1 MSGGSLEGV
10 RILDLTSVVV
20 GPLATQIL
28 ADHGADV
35 IKVESPAGD
44 IGRTLA
50 GRGRSAAM
58 SGKFLHL
65 NRNKRSIVLDLK
77 SREGLAAL
85 MRMIKTADVLLWNVR
100 PDSMARMGLGYEAVR
115 AVNPRIVYC
124 GMFGFGQDGRYKDK
138 PAYDSIIQGASG
150 VAALHERVSGTPR
163 YVPFVMADRTVGL
176 IAVQMIMMA
185 LFKRERGGEGQSI
198 EIPMFENMVTQVMTE
213 HMYLGTFDPP
223 LENANDPGGAP
234 GEVYGDPRVLDPE
247 NRPIP
252 TSDGYVCISANTDA
266 QAFALFAAIG
276 RPELKDDPRF
286 SSVVARF
293 KNVGAY
299 FAIRAEGMRQKT
311 SAEWLEIF
319 ERMDVPAAPYNTLE
333 TLQLDPHLRD
343 AGFFER
349 VEHPTEGAIWNMRP
363 ANKLSGGA
371 RTDFRGAPK
380 LGQHTREVLGEAG
393 FGIDEIESLIRSGAA
408 RAWKGKP

>member
-28 ADHGADV
+28 ADNGADV

-50 GRGRSAAM
+50 GRGRTEGM

-77 SREGLAAL
+77 QSQGLAAL
-85 MRMIKTADVLLWNVR
+85 MRMVKTADVLLWNVR
-100 PDSMARMGLGYEAVR
+100 PDSMARMGLSYAAVR
-115 AVNPRIVYC
+115 AVNPRIIYC

-150 VAALHERVSGTPR
+150 VAALHERASGTPR
-163 YVPFVMADRTVGL
+163 YVPYVMADRTVGL
-176 IAVQMIMMA
+176 IAVQMLLMA
-185 LFKRERGGEGQSI
+185 LFKREKGGEGQAI

-213 HMYLGTFDPP
+213 HMYLATFDPP
-223 LENANDPGGAP
+223 IGDPAKA
-234 GEVYGDPRVLDPE
+234 YGDPRVLDPE

-252 TSDGYVCISANTDA
+252 TKDGYVCISANTDA

-276 RPELKDDPRF
+276 RPELKDDVRF
-286 SSVVARF
+286 SSVGARF
-293 KNVGAY
+293 RNVTEY
-299 FAIRAEGMRQKT
+299 FAIRNEGMRQKT
-311 SAEWLEIF
+311 STEWLDIF
-319 ERMDVPAAPYNTLE
+319 DRMDVPAAPYHTLE
-333 TLQLDPHLRD
+333 TLQADPHLVD

-349 VEHPTEGAIWNMRP
+349 IEHPTEGAIWNMRP
-363 ANKLSGGA
+363 ANKMSGGA
-371 RTDFRGAPK
+371 RRDFIPAPK
-380 LGQHTREVLGEAG
+380 LGQHTREILDEAG
-393 FGIDEIESLIRSGAA
+393 YGPEEIDSLINSGAA
-408 RAWKGKP
+408 RAWKGTQ

>member
-50 GRGRSAAM
+50 GRGRSEGM

-77 SREGLAAL
+77 SPGGLAAL
-85 MRMIKTADVLLWNVR
+85 MRMIKSADVLLWNVR

-115 AVNPRIVYC
+115 AANPRIIYC

-176 IAVQMIMMA
+176 IAVQMILMA
-185 LFKRERGGEGQSI
+185 LFKREKSDEGQAI

-223 LENANDPGGAP
+223 WADPAKA
-234 GEVYGDPRVLDPE
+234 YGDPRVLDPVD
-247 NRPIP
+247 PLIP
-252 TSDGYVCISANTDA
+252 TRDGYVCISANTDA

-276 RPELKDDPRF
+276 RPELKDDARF
-286 SSVVARF
+286 CSVGARF
-293 KNVGAY
+293 KHVREY
-299 FAIRAEGMRQKT
+299 FAIRAEGLQQKT

-319 ERMDVPAAPYNTLE
+319 DRMDVPAAPYHTLE
-333 TLQLDPHLRD
+333 SLQQDPHLRD
-343 AGFFER
+343 VGFFQR

-371 RTDFRGAPK
+371 RSDFTPAPK
-380 LGQHTREVLGEAG
+380 LGQHTREILAEAG
-393 FGIDEIESLIRSGAA
+393 YSPAEIESLLTSGAA
-408 RAWKGKP
+408 RAWKGQT